1 MESRKY
7 IIAAFIALVIQLLI
21 GEFVNIWPPLYI
33 TVIPLFIIILPL
45 SLRRVWL
52 MIIAFAMGLITDVAS
67 DGIAGLNAAS
77 LTLIAYLKNF
87 LIRRLTKYSSEDLA
101 ESIEN
106 LGRIPSKIFFLIFVS
121 YFLFFIL
128 YIILDG
134 TVTHGY
140 FFHRLL
146 LNVVVN
152 TLIGFALERLWI
164 RKLL

>member
-1 MESRKY
+1 
-7 IIAAFIALVIQLLI
+7 
-21 GEFVNIWPPLYI
+21 
-33 TVIPLFIIILPL
+33 
-45 SLRRVWL
+45 

>member
-33 TVIPLFIIILPL
+33 TVIPLFIIILPI

-106 LGRIPSKIFFLIFVS
+106 LGRIPSKIFFLIFVNV
-121 YFLFFIL
+121 FHFFDHL
-128 YIILDG
+128 
-134 TVTHGY
+134 
-140 FFHRLL
+140 
-146 LNVVVN
+146 
-152 TLIGFALERLWI
+152 
-164 RKLL
+164 